1 MFDVRTHFNKTANII
16 LRQFIRKLKEND
28 IYREIKPFIKP
39 VTQYDINKMTE
50 YVEIF
55 DRFARSI
62 PAKLATQTHHIFNN
76 IMCETSLQ
84 WVNSWKEF
92 NEQNDSCNN
101 MYADFIENLYG
112 DSKRNLN
119 EYIRNIINPRDYW
132 GFFSEA
138 FSWCRTANGHA
149 YWARVSYAYELLIPP
164 HILNDVANNKHFL
177 KKFNPT
183 MVDDYYD
190 L

>member
-16 LRQFIRKLKEND
+16 QRQFIRELKEND
-28 IYREIKPFIKP
+28 IYREIKPFIKY
-39 VTQYDINKMTE
+39 VTQDEINKMTE
-50 YVEIF
+50 YSELF

-62 PAKLATQTHHIFNN
+62 PAELTTQTYHIFTN
-76 IMCETSLQ
+76 IMCKTSLQ
-84 WVNSWKEF
+84 WVNSWREF
-92 NEQNDSCNN
+92 SEQNDNCNN
-101 MYADFIENLYG
+101 MYADFIEYLYD

-119 EYIRNIINPRDYW
+119 EYIQEVITPRDYW

-138 FSWCRTANGHA
+138 FSWRRTIHGYA

-164 HILNDVANNKHFL
+164 HILSDIANDKHFL

-183 MVDDYYD
+183 MYDDAFD
-190 L
+190 V